1 MPHDRITTYGH
12 DGLVFDVIDAGPID
26 GEPVVLLHG
35 FPQRATSWRQ
45 VAPLL
50 HQAGHR
56 TLAPDQRGYSPA
68 ARPPHRRD
76 YTVTR
81 MVGDFAALV
90 EAVGRPVHL
99 VGHDWGAAVGWAA
112 AALRPELVTTFTAVS
127 VPHPGAFLESFV
139 KSDQLRRS
147 WYMAAFQLPWL
158 PELLLSGGL
167 GQRFLGSSG
176 MARQELDRFRDEV
189 VADGALTG
197 GLNWYRGLAFAGP
210 RLARRHVPVPTTL
223 VWSDGDVALGRDGA
237 ERTAAYVDG
246 PYTFVELP
254 GISHWIPDEAPESLA
269 EAILL
274 RIGGR

>member
-1 MPHDRITTYGH
+1 MDRITTYDN
-12 DGLVFDVIDAGPID
+12 DGLVFDVLDKGPID
-26 GEPVVLLHG
+26 GDPVVLLHG

-50 HQAGHR
+50 HEAGHR
-56 TLAPDQRGYSPA
+56 TLAPDQRGYSPG
-68 ARPPHRRD
+68 ARPRRRRD
-76 YTVTR
+76 YAVTR
-81 MVGDFAALV
+81 MVGDLAALV
-90 EAVGRPVHL
+90 GRVGGPVHL

-112 AALRPELVTTFTAVS
+112 ATLRPDLVSTLTAVS

-158 PELLLSGGL
+158 PELLLSGGF

-176 MARQELDRFRDEV
+176 MDRQALDRFRAEI
-189 VADGALTG
+189 VADGALSG

-210 RLARRHVPVPTTL
+210 RLARRHVSVPTTL

-237 ERTAAYVDG
+237 ERTEAFVDG

-254 GISHWIPDEAPESLA
+254 GVSHWIPEEAPGLLA
-269 EAILL
+269 EAIL
-274 RIGGR
+274 RRTGDS